1 MGWFH
6 DLGNKVKGEVH
17 SLGNKIHN
25 AGQKAAKFV
34 HKVAPVI
41 KDVASTISKDAGM
54 VGSIAESA
62 LPLVAEVPIVG
73 EVVGGIAG
81 AAELVG
87 GAAGGVAGLA
97 GRADS
102 LAQDVSSGKAIERA
116 KAGVKKEATDA
127 FIGLATQGA
136 RTGNRATGA
145 DVKKS
150 AKSIGSGAFNRFV
163 GTR

>member
-54 VGSIAESA
+54 VGSVAETA
-62 LPLVAEVPIVG
+62 LPFVAEVPVIG
-73 EVVGGIAG
+73 EVAG
-81 AAELVG
+81 AVAAGAEAVSG
-87 GAAGGVAGLA
+87 VAGGVAGLA
-97 GRADS
+97 GKADD
-102 LAQDVSSGKAIERA
+102 LAKDVSSGKAIERA
-116 KAGVKKEATDA
+116 KKGLKAEAMGA
-127 FIGLATQGA
+127 FEDLAFKGA
-136 RTGNRATGA
+136 TTGKRATA
-145 DVKKS
+145 EDVKKS
-150 AKSIGSGAFNRFV
+150 AMSIGKGAFNRFV
-163 GTR
+163 GTK